1 MAIEST
7 DIFMAA
13 RLIQWGLQ
21 PKIRPVQQQEYRELI
36 REYLNRS
43 EFQMIVREMSDGLG
57 LYVLNVTEH
66 GIVLSPREESV
77 FRMKASE
84 FRPSN
89 STSDLR
95 LLDGLVEITIAATVF
110 PRERD
115 LDDDVNRPR
124 PPVTIDEIE
133 EQLRSLCDKLAEKF
147 KEVDPAADD
156 METGLY
162 DAWRVYANT
171 MSARETKD
179 NRQASKTTRRIIE
192 YNLMRLKDFGC
203 FTEARYNG
211 KPAWQPTRRYN
222 VLVTELAAFRLYSTV
237 TDILNHKDDTD
248 LSMHASE
255 SDFED
260 AFSEPSASAFA
271 DAPFDD
277 GLGGAE
283 NASFGEKDDGFSDDE
298 ETFDE
303 ENDNSSGNGE
313 TFSEG
318 SRKTSGNGETFSE
331 GSRKTSGNCETFSE
345 GSRKTS
351 GNGETFSEG
360 SRKTSG
366 NGETFSEGSRK
377 TSGNG
382 ETFSEDDGFPGEDDE
397 TFSEDDGFPGEDG
410 ETSSE
415 DDGFPG
421 EDDETSSEDDG
432 FSDEDEDGFW
442 DDEDDFFDDDDED
455 DDEDDDA

>member
-110 PRERD
+110 PSERD

-237 TDILNHKDDTD
+237 TDILNHKNDAD
-248 LSMHASE
+248 LPMHASE

-260 AFSEPSASAFA
+260 EFSEQSASAFA
-271 DAPFDD
+271 DEPFDD
-277 GLGGAE
+277 AQNFDE
-283 NASFGEKDDGFSDDE
+283 NTSFGEENDGFSDDE
-298 ETFDE
+298 VAFDE
-303 ENDNSSGNGE
+303 ENEITSGNSE
-313 TFSEG
+313 TFLKGNPKTSGNSETFLKG
-318 SRKTSGNGETFSE
+318 NPKTSGNSETFLKGNPKTSGNGETFL
-331 GSRKTSGNCETFSE
+331 K
-345 GSRKTS
+345 
-351 GNGETFSEG
+351 
-360 SRKTSG
+360 
-366 NGETFSEGSRK
+366 
-377 TSGNG
+377 
-382 ETFSEDDGFPGEDDE
+382 DDGFPGEDEE

-410 ETSSE
+410 ETFSE

-421 EDDETSSEDDG
+421 EDEETFSEDNG

-455 DDEDDDA
+455 DDDDDDA

>member
-237 TDILNHKDDTD
+237 TDILNHKNDAD
-248 LSMHASE
+248 LPMHASE

-260 AFSEPSASAFA
+260 EFSEQSASAFA
-271 DAPFDD
+271 DEPFDD
-277 GLGGAE
+277 AQNFDE
-283 NASFGEKDDGFSDDE
+283 NTSFGEENDGFSDDE
-298 ETFDE
+298 VAFDE
-303 ENDNSSGNGE
+303 ENEITSGNSETFLKGNPKTLGNGE
-313 TFSEG
+313 TFLKDDG
-318 SRKTSGNGETFSE
+318 FPGEDE
-331 GSRKTSGNCETFSE
+331 
-345 GSRKTS
+345 
-351 GNGETFSEG
+351 
-360 SRKTSG
+360 
-366 NGETFSEGSRK
+366 
-377 TSGNG
+377 
-382 ETFSEDDGFPGEDDE
+382 ETFSEDDGFPGEDEE
-397 TFSEDDGFPGEDG
+397 TFSEDN
-410 ETSSE
+410 
-415 DDGFPG
+415 
-421 EDDETSSEDDG
+421 G

-455 DDEDDDA
+455 DDDDDDA

>member
-36 REYLNRS
+36 RQYMNRS

-77 FRMKASE
+77 FRMKASD
-84 FRPSN
+84 FRPS
-89 STSDLR
+89 STTSDTR

-179 NRQASKTTRRIIE
+179 NRQASRTTRRIIE
-192 YNLMRLKDFGC
+192 YNLTRLKEFGC

-222 VLVTELAAFRLYSTV
+222 VLVTELAAFRLYSEV
-237 TDILNHKDDTD
+237 TDILNKDSHASSDASSHEED
-248 LSMHASE
+248 LASE
-255 SDFED
+255 SFDASEDTGWADDDGTFAQSSAAEAADNAESRASFSDAADGFEDDEAAGGFEQSEDDAPFED
-260 AFSEPSASAFA
+260 ASAED
-271 DAPFDD
+271 DAPFEDASAEDD
-277 GLGGAE
+277 FEEQDDDSDELLTGSGF
-283 NASFGEKDDGFSDDE
+283 SSDDDGFSSDDD
-298 ETFDE
+298 F
-303 ENDNSSGNGE
+303 
-313 TFSEG
+313 
-318 SRKTSGNGETFSE
+318 
-331 GSRKTSGNCETFSE
+331 
-345 GSRKTS
+345 
-351 GNGETFSEG
+351 
-360 SRKTSG
+360 
-366 NGETFSEGSRK
+366 
-377 TSGNG
+377 
-382 ETFSEDDGFPGEDDE
+382 EDDDFE
-397 TFSEDDGFPGEDG
+397 
-410 ETSSE
+410 
-415 DDGFPG
+415 
-421 EDDETSSEDDG
+421 
-432 FSDEDEDGFW
+432 
-442 DDEDDFFDDDDED
+442 DDEDDFEDEDFEDEEDED
-455 DDEDDDA
+455 DEE